1 MIKSID
7 NTNNMTDISCVEF
20 EELFKAPAFNV
31 DVTLTH
37 SVPF

>member
-1 MIKSID
+1 
-7 NTNNMTDISCVEF
+7 MTDISCVEF

-37 SVPF
+37 IPYRFN